1 MKAAALLSVLLGAA
15 SIDAGVT
22 NVERRQEAKDMNQ
35 FAEWM
40 AARGTC
46 PVYITKTPPKNDRS
60 MSICVEFCKKT
71 DDGEYSSDLD
81 GFYYIPSKCE
91 CSNPTVEA
99 FTKEV
104 FEVVAK
110 GLSVLDNLLCTL
122 VLKAIMTI
130 VEEGISFIPV
140 FRGFTTAVKAA
151 KSFAENAGSALD
163 LFQGWIEPVC
173 GMPGAQKFDPAD
185 TFKQLVE
192 TPDEFGE
199 SIGCKRNKKK
209 LCKKLPPAN
218 PKNKPTKKADG
229 GPPKT
234 TTKPKATPT
243 KPKQTNTKP
252 KQTNTK
258 PKETNTRPRETNTK
272 PTETKMD
279 PKVPP
284 KTKRAQP
291 TNMV

>member
-1 MKAAALLSVLLGAA
+1 MKPGDKDLG
-15 SIDAGVT
+15 GV
-22 NVERRQEAKDMNQ
+22 VK
-35 FAEWM
+35 
-40 AARGTC
+40 
-46 PVYITKTPPKNDRS
+46 
-60 MSICVEFCKKT
+60 
-71 DDGEYSSDLD
+71 DLD

-130 VEEGISFIPV
+130 VEEGISFIPVGGQV